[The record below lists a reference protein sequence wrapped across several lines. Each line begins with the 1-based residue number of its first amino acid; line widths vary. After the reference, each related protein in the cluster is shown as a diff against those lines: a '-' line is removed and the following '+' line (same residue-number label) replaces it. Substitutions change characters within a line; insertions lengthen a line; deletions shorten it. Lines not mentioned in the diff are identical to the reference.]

1 MSYNIF
7 DLLYRFLYISLFI
20 GTKPLY
26 EIELGQIAEYAI
38 ATGAGIVLIS
48 FAVLILV
55 IEFKRNESKAE
66 GNFNHNLLTFI
77 MKFYNICILNNMYQK
92 QSCNLRAN
100 RM

>member
-7 DLLYRFLYISLFI
+7 HLSYRFLYISTFI

-26 EIELGQIAEYAI
+26 ELELSQIAEYAI

-66 GNFNHNLLTFI
+66 GNFIHELVTFI
-77 MKFYNICILNNMYQK
+77 MKCYKNKMIQLGCIKYFLTI
-92 QSCNLRAN
+92 
-100 RM
+100 